1 MYMDEK
7 FSITGIATGLV
18 AIVTFYIV
26 ANNLGSWNFT
36 DAETVQTILI
46 AGFMALWGVNQVA
59 TNIENWFF
67 QVGTYIIAKYPEW
80 ANKPK
85 TN

>member
-1 MYMDEK
+1 MDEK
-7 FSITGIATGLV
+7 FSISGIATGLV
-18 AIVTFYIV
+18 AIVTFLLV
-26 ANNLGSWNFT
+26 ADNLKSWNFT

-67 QVGTYIIAKYPEW
+67 QVGEYILKKYPHLRK
-80 ANKPK
+80 NPI
-85 TN
+85 